1 LIATLEKK
9 STITAKDEGNSLF
22 GEILHRIDKIENL
35 FQMIFLGGLTFLG
48 VVVQPGIDPH
58 TGFLLPLAVCA
69 IFLKIAKHDRRIA
82 QITFYL
88 RYILGSSWEIIRRH
102 LFDGT
107 PLSAEDQIIL
117 TAQGIEI
124 TESLR
129 TLASRLQVK
138 SRLDFWSSAI
148 TISVFSG
155 TSLCIASFRT
165 WHLLLT
171 LDPLTIF
178 LWGLGYAAVLLSI
191 FLAVRKRV
199 R

>member
-1 LIATLEKK
+1 MIATLEKK

>member
-1 LIATLEKK
+1 MIATLKKK
-9 STITAKDEGNSLF
+9 STIAATDEGNSLF

-107 PLSAEDQIIL
+107 PLSDEDQAIL
-117 TAQGIEI
+117 AEQGIVI
-124 TESLR
+124 TSQMR
-129 TLASRLQVK
+129 TLAARLQVK
-138 SRLDFWSSAI
+138 SRLDFWSNAI

-155 TSLCIASFRT
+155 TAICIASFRT
-165 WHLLLT
+165 WYLLLS
-171 LDPLTIF
+171 LDPLTMC
-178 LWGLGYAAVLLSI
+178 LWALGYAAILLSI